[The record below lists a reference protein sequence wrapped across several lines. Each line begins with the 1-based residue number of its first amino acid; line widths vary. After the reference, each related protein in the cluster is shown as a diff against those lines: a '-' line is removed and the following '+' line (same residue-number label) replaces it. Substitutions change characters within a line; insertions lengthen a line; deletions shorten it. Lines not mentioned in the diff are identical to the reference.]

1 MAARQG
7 ARQEGAAAA
16 AGAPS
21 RAAVERALAYGA
33 RLVGAPRP
41 SSSAFD
47 EVCAGRRGDR
57 WPYWSADGEPPPP
70 AVVRRAGTNC
80 AGLANLL
87 CRAAGGRPS
96 ALAAAARRLGD
107 TRDWFAHLSRRGCL
121 RAFRADA
128 AYPRGTLLLRDYNP
142 RDHGHL
148 AVVFE
153 ARPGRSVLHA
163 RLLHSVGWDDGG
175 PQQVRID
182 ASAGRSHFFQYDG
195 VRNTG
200 HYTHAC
206 LPQDWLRPDNMW
218 PATAADATTN
228 RYINGIARPYD
239 HTTGPTT
246 NARRFLT
253 RPPNRCLDALSSTSA
268 SSASTSASGR
278 ACICT
283 SARSC
288 ARSSAGASR
297 ASAWGAGPWTARRS
311 SVPCAPGTAPGARCG
326 TTR

>member
-1 MAARQG
+1 
-7 ARQEGAAAA
+7 
-16 AGAPS
+16 
-21 RAAVERALAYGA
+21 VERALAYGA

-41 SSSAFD
+41 PSSAFD

-107 TRDWFAHLSRRGCL
+107 TRDWFAHLSRWGCL

-182 ASAGRSHFFQYDG
+182 ACAGRSHFFQYDG
-195 VRNTG
+195 DRNTG

-206 LPQDWLRPDNMW
+206 LPQDWLRPGEAARCANSVAAAAAASSHAREARRSTAVARAECTEW
-218 PATAADATTN
+218 LASGCFSNRRCSRRACSQRGCSRRGCSHPATAN
-228 RYINGIARPYD
+228 SSHPLIWSPSYAREFSSSS
-239 HTTGPTT
+239 
-246 NARRFLT
+246 RR
-253 RPPNRCLDALSSTSA
+253 PST
-268 SSASTSASGR
+268 
-278 ACICT
+278 
-283 SARSC
+283 ARSL
-288 ARSSAGASR
+288 
-297 ASAWGAGPWTARRS
+297 ASA
-311 SVPCAPGTAPGARCG
+311 CH
-326 TTR
+326 